1 MRGQACSRVEN
12 ACPTKLVRMVAGKA
26 DRMMGASMFRY
37 AAIAAAG
44 ALMALGAF
52 QALTGSAAVAAAQAP
67 LRGPQVSDPEPAAL
81 LKAADGHY
89 WADGQVNGARV
100 RFLVDTGASK
110 VSLTP
115 QDARRLGLD
124 MASLV
129 YDQTVRT
136 ADGDSL
142 AARVRLKSVSVNGAR
157 VADVEAVVIDR
168 GLPASLLGMS
178 YLGRLSR
185 FEATPSALVL
195 EP

>member
-1 MRGQACSRVEN
+1 
-12 ACPTKLVRMVAGKA
+12 
-26 DRMMGASMFRY
+26 MMGASMFRY

-44 ALMALGAF
+44 ALTALVAF
-52 QALTGSAAVAAAQAP
+52 QALTGPTAVAAAEAP
-67 LRGPQVSDPEPAAL
+67 LRGPQSSEPEPAAV
-81 LKAADGHY
+81 LKAADGHF
-89 WADGQVNGARV
+89 WAEGQVNGAKV

-115 QDARRLGLD
+115 QDANRLGVDLGR
-124 MASLV
+124 LV

-136 ADGDSL
+136 AAGDSL
-142 AARVRLKSVSVNGAR
+142 AARVRLKSVSVDGVR
-157 VADVEAVVIDR
+157 LADVDAVVIDR

>member
-1 MRGQACSRVEN
+1 
-12 ACPTKLVRMVAGKA
+12 
-26 DRMMGASMFRY
+26 MGASMFRY

-44 ALMALGAF
+44 ALTALVAF
-52 QALTGSAAVAAAQAP
+52 QVLTGPIAVAAAEAP
-67 LRGPQVSDPEPAAL
+67 LRGPQGSDPEPAAL
-81 LKAADGHY
+81 LKAADGHF
-89 WADGQVNGARV
+89 WAEGQVNGAKV

-124 MASLV
+124 MTGLV
-129 YDQTVRT
+129 YDQSVRT

-142 AARVRLKSVSVNGAR
+142 AARVRLASVSVNGVR
-157 VADVEAVVIDR
+157 LADVDALVIDR

-195 EP
+195 DP